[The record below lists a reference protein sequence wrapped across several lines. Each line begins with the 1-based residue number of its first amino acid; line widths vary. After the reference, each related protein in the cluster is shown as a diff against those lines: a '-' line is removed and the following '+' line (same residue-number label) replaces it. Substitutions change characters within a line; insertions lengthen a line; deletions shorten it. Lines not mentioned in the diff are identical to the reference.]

1 MTIGWNPFQ
10 LTCDWTVSSTFGS
23 VGANYNSTMILLRR
37 CIFLLP
43 FFKSILLN
51 AELLLLMACFFLT
64 IGELANCTI
73 FSSLCATWLTPA
85 AKFTFLFT
93 LDMSFPGI
101 STFRNFAT
109 NAYAQTSIRCY
120 LIIATFIQFCDD
132 VEHFTSSHPWNLC
145 FRQILIYLKPS
156 NSIQT
161 YKDLCSS

>member
-23 VGANYNSTMILLRR
+23 VGANYNSTMILLSR

-120 LIIATFIQFCDD
+120 LIIATFIQFCG
-132 VEHFTSSHPWNLC
+132 
-145 FRQILIYLKPS
+145 YLALVLSWGSWAFYFIPS
-156 NSIQT
+156 M
-161 YKDLCSS
+161 KFVF